1 MYMEAKYVKL
11 SYIPETTSIGKSE
24 TNTLNGYR
32 KNTLIKSNSW
42 VMFFDNKELD
52 LVREKFKKELTK
64 RFQQQIETIEKL

>member
-24 TNTLNGYR
+24 TNTLNGY
-32 KNTLIKSNSW
+32 KKHTLIKSNYW
-42 VMFFDNKELD
+42 IMFFDNKDLD
-52 LVREKFKKELTK
+52 LAGEKFKKELIK